1 MLSTLQP
8 AGRDAVEIAQ
18 LFWIMAAGATA
29 VWLVVT
35 ALALHALRQQRSLWT
50 ERAGNWVIAAGGV
63 IVPVVM
69 LGALLLFG
77 MPALRRQ
84 LAAAPGGEVASH
96 LRVHVTGEQW
106 WWRVRYE
113 RAGAAPIELANELR
127 LPRGQSAEV
136 ILTSADVIHSF
147 WIPSLAGKV
156 DMLPGR
162 TTRLTLEPHIN
173 GIFRGVCAEYCGE
186 SHARMGF
193 AVEVMEPAAFDAWLA
208 AQARPAD
215 STASGLRLF
224 ETSGCGACHAIRGTG
239 ADATIGP
246 DLTHVG
252 SRLTLAGG
260 ALPNTAEHLALWIA
274 RPNVV
279 KPGSLMPPFAGLP
292 AEHVRA
298 LVAFLQGLR

>member
-35 ALALHALRQQRSLWT
+35 ALALHALRQQRSRWN
-50 ERAGNWVIAAGGV
+50 ERAGNWLIAAGGV
-63 IVPVVM
+63 IVPVVL

-84 LAAAPGGEVASH
+84 LAAAPNGTAVDSRF
-96 LRVHVTGEQW
+96 RVHVTGEQW

-127 LPRGQSAEV
+127 LPRGQSADV

-162 TTRLTLEPHIN
+162 TTRLTLEPHTN

-186 SHARMGF
+186 SHARMAF
-193 AVEVMEPAAFDAWLA
+193 AVEVMEP
-208 AQARPAD
+208 
-215 STASGLRLF
+215 
-224 ETSGCGACHAIRGTG
+224 
-239 ADATIGP
+239 
-246 DLTHVG
+246 
-252 SRLTLAGG
+252 
-260 ALPNTAEHLALWIA
+260 
-274 RPNVV
+274 
-279 KPGSLMPPFAGLP
+279 
-292 AEHVRA
+292 
-298 LVAFLQGLR
+298 

>member
-8 AGRDAVEIAQ
+8 AGRDAVEIAR
-18 LFWIMAAGATA
+18 LFWIMAAGATV

-35 ALALHALRQQRSLWT
+35 VLALHALRQQRSLWS
-50 ERAGNWVIAAGGV
+50 ERAGNWLIAAGGV
-63 IVPVVM
+63 VVPLVA
-69 LGALLLFG
+69 LGGLLLFG

-84 LAAAPGGEVASH
+84 LAAAPGAGS

-113 RAGAAPIELANELR
+113 RAGAAPVELANELR

-136 ILTSADVIHSF
+136 VLTSADVIHSF
-147 WIPSLAGKV
+147 WVPSLAGKV

-162 TTRLTLEPHIN
+162 TTRLTLEPHTI
-173 GIFRGVCAEYCGE
+173 GTFRGVCAEYCGE
-186 SHARMGF
+186 SHARMAF
-193 AVEVMEPAAFDAWLA
+193 AVEVMEPAAFDMWLV

-215 STASGLRLF
+215 SNASGARLF
-224 ETSGCGACHAIRGTG
+224 ETAGCGACHAIRGTG

-260 ALPNTAEHLALWIA
+260 ALPNTADNLARWIA
-274 RPNVV
+274 RPDLI

-292 AEHVRA
+292 AEDVRS

>member
-8 AGRDAVEIAQ
+8 AGRDAIEIAR
-18 LFWIMAAGATA
+18 LFWIMAAGAA
-29 VWLVVT
+29 IVWLLVT
-35 ALALHALRQQRSLWT
+35 VLALHSLRQRRSLWS
-50 ERAGNWVIAAGGV
+50 ERAGNWLIAAGGV
-63 IVPVVM
+63 IIPVVL

-77 MPALRRQ
+77 MPALRNQ
-84 LAAAPGGEVASH
+84 LAASPGGGN
-96 LRVHVTGEQW
+96 LRVHVIGEQW

-162 TTRLTLEPHIN
+162 TTRLTLEPHTN

-186 SHARMGF
+186 SHARMAF
-193 AVEVMEPAAFDAWLA
+193 AVEVMEPSAFDTWLGV
-208 AQARPAD
+208 QARPAD
-215 STASGLRLF
+215 PNASGAKVF
-224 ETSGCGACHAIRGTG
+224 ETSGCGACHAVRGTG
-239 ADATIGP
+239 ANATIGP

-260 ALPNTAEHLALWIA
+260 TMPNTAEHLARWIT
-274 RPNVV
+274 RPHLI
-279 KPGSLMPPFAGLP
+279 KPGALMPPFAGLP
-292 AEHVRA
+292 AEDVRS